1 MGLPHDANMTTSCDF
16 SGKEERMAELENDE
30 IEMEEQPD
38 RKAPERPDYAEA
50 IATLIKNTDSLKEL
64 RELLEAYH
72 ENDIADSLPLLT
84 STERKK
90 LYRSIGMEKTSEI
103 FAYLDDV
110 STYLD
115 EIDAEK
121 AADIVEGMDA
131 DDAVDVLD
139 ELDEDRRQELTDLLE
154 EDAKKDIDLISS
166 YSDDEI
172 GSKMTTNFVSM
183 NRGLSITDA
192 MKSLVRQ
199 AADNDNISTIY
210 TVNDD
215 GTFYGALELT
225 DLIRARKDD
234 HMGDLITTSYPYVY
248 ATETIDECFEDLRDY
263 SEDSIPVLDH
273 DMRILGIITSQDIVE
288 VVDQEMGEDYA
299 KLAGLLAEEEMKEPL
314 KESIRKRIPW
324 LVILLFLGLIV
335 SSVVGT
341 FEGVIATLPAI
352 VSFQSMILGMSGNAG
367 TQLMAV
373 TIRVISDEELTG
385 AQKVGLVFKEMRVG
399 LVDGLLIGGLAFAVT
414 AFFIIVFKGIV
425 GVPALTMAACI
436 GAALVLAM
444 MVSSFTGAAIPLFF
458 KKIGVDPA
466 VASGPLISTLNDLIA
481 VVTYYGL
488 AWLFLIQV
496 LKL

>member
-1 MGLPHDANMTTSCDF
+1 
-16 SGKEERMAELENDE
+16 MAEMDLT
-30 IEMEEQPD
+30 EEKTEEPVE
-38 RKAPERPDYAEA
+38 RKAPERPDYAED
-50 IATLIKNTDSLKEL
+50 IASLIKNTDSLKEL

-72 ENDIADSLPLLT
+72 ENDIADALPLLT

-90 LYRSIGMEKTSEI
+90 LYRSIGMDKTSEI
-103 FAYLDDV
+103 FTYLDDV

-115 EIDAEK
+115 EINAEE

-139 ELDEDRRQELTDLLE
+139 ELDESKRQELTDLLE

-166 YSDDEI
+166 YTDDEI
-172 GSKMTTNFVSM
+172 GSKMTTNYVSM
-183 NRGLSITDA
+183 NRGLSIADA

-234 HMGDLITTSYPYVY
+234 NMAELITTSYPYVY

-273 DMRILGIITSQDIVE
+273 DMRILGVITSQDIVE
-288 VVDQEMGEDYA
+288 VVDEEMGEDYA

-324 LVILLFLGLIV
+324 LVILLFLGLLV
-335 SSVVGT
+335 STVVGT
-341 FEGVIATLPAI
+341 FEGVIASLPAI
-352 VSFQSMILGMSGNAG
+352 VSFQSVILGMSGNAG
-367 TQLMAV
+367 TQSLAV

-385 AQKVGLVFKEMRVG
+385 RQKVGLVFKEMRVG
-399 LVDGLLIGGLAFAVT
+399 LVNGLLIGSLAFCVSAL
-414 AFFIIVFKGIV
+414 FIILAKGIV
-425 GVPALTMAACI
+425 GVAAFMMAGCV
-436 GAALVLAM
+436 GVALVLAM
-444 MVSSFTGAAIPLFF
+444 MVSSCTGAAIPLFF

-481 VVTYYGL
+481 VIAYYGL
-488 AWLFLIQV
+488 AWLLLIQV
-496 LKL
+496 LHL